1 MEWYVQVIMIV
12 CYLLALVVAGFIG
25 HAIAKREEKKENKE
39 IYSSKTSK
47 LHK

>member
-25 HAIAKREEKKENKE
+25 HAIAKREEKKIEIILNK
-39 IYSSKTSK
+39 IKN